1 MLFQDYLLFPHMTVR
16 QNIAFGPKNLGIASE
31 GEWIAALGLTDLL
44 DHKPNELS
52 GGQAQR
58 VALARALSTSP
69 RLLLLDE
76 PLAALDA
83 STEQAVR
90 GELRSFLQQFQHG
103 TVIVTHDPVDAL
115 VLADRI
121 VVLEDGRVTQEG
133 PTAVVA
139 REPRTEYLATVLG
152 VTLVRG
158 VARNGVI
165 ACDAGGDLITSVET
179 DGTVVAVIRP
189 QAISLHTGKPEGSA
203 RNVWR
208 TSVTRV
214 DAHGEHVR
222 VDLAASPLSAA
233 ITPAALPNSLCARAR
248 DLGEREGNGRLCA
261 FRLTSPTGDRGLQG
275 CRCGAATRRSGAR
288 VLDPRHG
295 RATRQPRIHRRVP
308 ARRIRGSSTMGTV
321 GSPHSPRTHPAVER
335 RPRRD
340 RRPRSVPDTRA
351 CRWPVVFCRPGRPTH
366 SPKSH
371 QHIHRTHGRSLSAP
385 SSGDL
390 TPWTTQGVLLLNRV
404 LTVQQGQP
412 GSHRG
417 HGWEEFTEAAI
428 TAIAARPDQPVVAIL
443 WGRDAQ
449 TASGLF
455 DDAPV
460 IASPHPSPMSADR
473 GFFGSRPFS
482 RANEMLEDLG
492 AEPID
497 WSLP

>member
-1 MLFQDYLLFPHMTVR
+1 MSLAAHITTTVGTVRIDAELTCGAGETVALLGPNGAGKSTLLAAIAGLRAIDDGYIRIESTSVDEPARAIFLPPEHRRVGVLFQDYLLFPHMTVR
-16 QNIAFGPKNLGIASE
+16 QNIAFGPKSLGIAPE

-58 VALARALSTSP
+58 VALARALATSP

-83 STEQAVR
+83 STKQAVR
-90 GELRSFLQQFQHG
+90 AELRSFLQQFQHG

-139 REPRTEYLATVLG
+139 REPRTEYLAAVLG

-165 ACDAGGDLITSVET
+165 ACDAGGELITSVET

-222 VDLAASPLSAA
+222 VDLAGPPPLSAA
-233 ITPAALPNSLCARAR
+233 ITPAAVAE
-248 DLGEREGNGRLCA
+248 LGIA
-261 FRLTSPTGDRGLQG
+261 
-275 CRCGAATRRSGAR
+275 
-288 VLDPRHG
+288 
-295 RATRQPRIHRRVP
+295 
-308 ARRIRGSSTMGTV
+308 
-321 GSPHSPRTHPAVER
+321 
-335 RPRRD
+335 
-340 RRPRSVPDTRA
+340 
-351 CRWPVVFCRPGRPTH
+351 PGREIWASVKATDVSVH
-366 SPKSH
+366 S
-371 QHIHRTHGRSLSAP
+371 A
-385 SSGDL
+385 
-390 TPWTTQGVLLLNRV
+390 
-404 LTVQQGQP
+404 
-412 GSHRG
+412 
-417 HGWEEFTEAAI
+417 
-428 TAIAARPDQPVVAIL
+428 
-443 WGRDAQ
+443 
-449 TASGLF
+449 
-455 DDAPV
+455 
-460 IASPHPSPMSADR
+460 
-473 GFFGSRPFS
+473 
-482 RANEMLEDLG
+482 
-492 AEPID
+492 
-497 WSLP
+497 

>member
-1 MLFQDYLLFPHMTVR
+1 MTVR
-16 QNIAFGPKNLGIASE
+16 QNIAFGPKNLGIAPE

-44 DHKPNELS
+44 DHKPSELS

-58 VALARALSTSP
+58 VALARALATSP

-83 STEQAVR
+83 STKQAVR
-90 GELRSFLQQFQHG
+90 AELRSFLQQFQHA

-165 ACDAGGDLITSVET
+165 ACDAGGELITSVET

-222 VDLAASPLSAA
+222 VDLAGPPPLSAA
-233 ITPAALPNSLCARAR
+233 ITPAAIAE
-248 DLGEREGNGRLCA
+248 LGIE
-261 FRLTSPTGDRGLQG
+261 
-275 CRCGAATRRSGAR
+275 
-288 VLDPRHG
+288 
-295 RATRQPRIHRRVP
+295 
-308 ARRIRGSSTMGTV
+308 
-321 GSPHSPRTHPAVER
+321 
-335 RPRRD
+335 
-340 RRPRSVPDTRA
+340 
-351 CRWPVVFCRPGRPTH
+351 PGREIWASVKATDVSVH
-366 SPKSH
+366 S
-371 QHIHRTHGRSLSAP
+371 A
-385 SSGDL
+385 
-390 TPWTTQGVLLLNRV
+390 
-404 LTVQQGQP
+404 
-412 GSHRG
+412 
-417 HGWEEFTEAAI
+417 
-428 TAIAARPDQPVVAIL
+428 
-443 WGRDAQ
+443 
-449 TASGLF
+449 
-455 DDAPV
+455 
-460 IASPHPSPMSADR
+460 
-473 GFFGSRPFS
+473 
-482 RANEMLEDLG
+482 
-492 AEPID
+492 
-497 WSLP
+497 